1 MKKLHPFLL
10 ISLFFS
16 ASLFGQQH
24 LFLGEEELNLKD
36 GKFTGWVFPATAS
49 QEITLDDFKSYL
61 KGRSDLKLKK
71 DGDDLLIAEKVSMP
85 AISTKRG
92 DLIAYC
98 RITEQF
104 YSMAIIFKLGYDISL
119 STENYPVEM
128 ESMRHYVKEF
138 MSFHYEQEY
147 GRRIEE
153 LEKQL
158 KDIVK
163 VRDQTEKKVGNL
175 NGKISNNHKK
185 IAKETD
191 EGKIGEIEAE
201 NNSLQTEVDTLAN
214 TLPEMQSK
222 IDGLKLEIDEN
233 KTEVNSFLSTIVSL

>member
-1 MKKLHPFLL
+1 MRKLFTLLLAGLFLAV
-10 ISLFFS
+10 SLN
-16 ASLFGQQH
+16 AQQH
-24 LFLGEEELNLKD
+24 LFLGEEEINLED
-36 GKFTGWVFPATAS
+36 GKFVGWVFPATAS
-49 QEITLDDFKSYL
+49 QELTLNDFKDYL

-71 DGDDLLIAEKVSMP
+71 EGDDILIAEKVSLP

-104 YSMAIIFKLGYDISL
+104 YSMAIIFRLGYDISI
-119 STENYPVEM
+119 SRETYPEEM

-147 GRRIEE
+147 GRRIKE

-158 KDIVK
+158 KELEKI
-163 VRDQTEKKVGNL
+163 RDQTEKKVGNI
-175 NGKISNNHKK
+175 NGKIASNQKK

-191 EGKIGEIEAE
+191 EGKIGVLEAE
-201 NNSLQTEVDTLAN
+201 NNNLQTEANTLSN
-214 TLPEMQSK
+214 TLPEMLSQ
-222 IDGLKLEIDEN
+222 IDGLKKEIEAN
-233 KTEVNSFLSTIVSL
+233 KDEVNSFLSTIVSL